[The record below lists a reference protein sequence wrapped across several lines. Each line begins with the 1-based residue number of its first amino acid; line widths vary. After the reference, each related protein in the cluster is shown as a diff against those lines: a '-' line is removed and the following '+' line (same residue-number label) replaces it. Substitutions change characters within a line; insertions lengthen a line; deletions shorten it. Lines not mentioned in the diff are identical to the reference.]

1 MPLSKLYIVH
11 QTPAT
16 AGAEDGVSD
25 RYSRIKKTML
35 DTKKYIV
42 PVVEPPKQSSM
53 PLAKT
58 MHKPLLICNAKGEA
72 SASKSDQATVSSKN
86 NEGEKNPKKG
96 NTASIATEAT
106 IVSSAPAPKKK
117 RKRQFNP
124 NQLKPITT
132 ISSWILQDYFWEI
145 EKQLNLIK
153 LLPGRIVS
161 SNPPKLRKYEFFKNQ
176 VKSATSRI
184 SLVFEEILKKIHD
197 ALHVRDVQI
206 GLSWLEAV
214 TFELF
219 SAMNEIFKIHS
230 PFATTLFKGLAY
242 TWHRAFQIGSM
253 MWDSKL
259 QPKFT
264 KKGDIDWRPSKNEEN
279 LLFMRFSDNNLFVK
293 SQYVDMFR
301 IWYSQAFY
309 TLEAFVWKCNNESV
323 PSGAIASASAEVNTS
338 DAYQKKATCISQLV
352 ETVNKIKKMKP

>member
-11 QTPAT
+11 QSPKTT
-16 AGAEDGVSD
+16 GAEDGVSD
-25 RYSRIKKTML
+25 RYARIKKTML
-35 DTKKYIV
+35 DTKKYII
-42 PVVEPPKQSSM
+42 PVVEPPNQS
-53 PLAKT
+53 PAQPAKT
-58 MHKPLLICNAKGEA
+58 MDKVSPADNLKSEA
-72 SASKSDQATVSSKN
+72 SSSKTDKTAIAN
-86 NEGEKNPKKG
+86 NDSEKNSNEGNKASGAAGEKK
-96 NTASIATEAT
+96 
-106 IVSSAPAPKKK
+106 VSSAPAPKKK

-132 ISSWILQDYFWEI
+132 ISSWALQDYFWEI
-145 EKQLNLIK
+145 EKQMNLIK
-153 LLPGRIVS
+153 LLPGRVVS

-176 VKSATSRI
+176 MKSATSRI
-184 SLVFEEILKKIHD
+184 CLVFEEILKKIHD

-219 SAMNEIFKIHS
+219 SSINEIFKIHS

-253 MWDSKL
+253 MWDSRL

-264 KKGDIDWRPSKNEEN
+264 KKGDIDWRASKNEKN
-279 LLFMRFSDNNLFVK
+279 LLFLRFSDNNLFVK

-309 TLEAFVWKCNNESV
+309 TLEAFVWNCNKESV
-323 PSGAIASASAEVNTS
+323 PSGAMASASAEVNTS
-338 DAYQKKATCISQLV
+338 DSYQKKANCIRQLV
-352 ETVNKIKKMKP
+352 ETVNTIKGMKP